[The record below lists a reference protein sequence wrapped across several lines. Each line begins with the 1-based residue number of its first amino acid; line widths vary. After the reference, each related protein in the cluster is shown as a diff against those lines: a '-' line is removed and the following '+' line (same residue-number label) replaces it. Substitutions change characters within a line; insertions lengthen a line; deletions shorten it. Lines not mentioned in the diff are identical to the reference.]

1 MEKRGRERGGE
12 GNTEGG
18 REWEEKN
25 ENNYDCRNFYGDE
38 EWYIGSH
45 IYLYLQTLEKKE
57 GLFCEHMMGK
67 RVKYAAHSVIS
78 PDPNINMDE
87 IGISMVLELYY
98 TA

>member
-38 EWYIGSH
+38 EWYI
-45 IYLYLQTLEKKE
+45 
-57 GLFCEHMMGK
+57 
-67 RVKYAAHSVIS
+67 
-78 PDPNINMDE
+78 
-87 IGISMVLELYY
+87 
-98 TA
+98 